1 MAAVAMITV
10 AIWDT
15 ATGALRDYF
24 DRSSGSS
31 GDCLAASPNGHWL
44 AVTEVR
50 IPRVIDITPPQ
61 AP

>member
-1 MAAVAMITV
+1 MITV